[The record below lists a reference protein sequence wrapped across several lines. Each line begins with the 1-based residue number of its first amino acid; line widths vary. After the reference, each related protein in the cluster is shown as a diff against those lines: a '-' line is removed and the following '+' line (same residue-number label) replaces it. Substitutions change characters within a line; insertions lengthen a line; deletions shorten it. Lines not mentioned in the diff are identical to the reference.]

1 MHIKRIVLAMALPL
15 ATACIFTAC
24 SHEDL
29 SPKEKSTHSEA
40 TEKTSEK
47 EIAFSITAD
56 ISLPAEQKASSARE
70 VYLYLDLDDEKHRP
84 HIDFSYRNSN
94 YQTKLYLRK
103 KGSTNPKEIF
113 SVTIENKDW
122 VNKDP
127 SEGKIKL
134 SREEGNLLHKELPTN
149 YPFAPA
155 DHFPKVEPKKGEQ
168 WEAAA
173 IICVGDKPATYK
185 TDPKSLAAGYLS
197 RWPAMEVA
205 SRVSAQPGTGKYY
218 NETSFSGDK
227 YKDAFRQDGIW
238 LVYPRVA
245 SFSYKDKAAYNANR
259 GLRGTNF
266 YSKMDIPFCADW
278 TPVHMNEKG
287 GKLVLGISLKAKSPG
302 SILHYELN
310 SSTGSA
316 RALNSTHRQ
325 TFRGSGGGAGG
336 GSYDPTELVDNLET
350 NAGTHYGAL
359 WYDQKGTTVHWQRGE
374 WLDSYTAR
382 NIDGTEETY
391 TYHRSMHNRLPIEG
405 DGYRKGVKRPGVS
418 QRSLDK
424 GETIHVLYFLMPPY
438 EGETVAT
445 PTTKFWLSQRKWAD
459 GESQEEYH
467 NYVELSSPAY
477 QLRKGASGTFS
488 KEYINTTT
496 RLKPNAIHHV
506 SLQWT
511 K

>member
-1 MHIKRIVLAMALPL
+1 MHIKRIVLAIALPL
-15 ATACIFTAC
+15 ATAYIFTAC
-24 SHEDL
+24 SHEDP
-29 SPKEKSTHSEA
+29 SPKETSTHSEA

-70 VYLYLDLDDEKHRP
+70 VYLYLDLDDAKHRP

-103 KGSTNPKEIF
+103 KGSTDPKEIF
-113 SVTIENKDW
+113 SVTIDNKDW
-122 VNKDP
+122 VKKDV

-134 SREEGNLLHKELPTN
+134 SREEGALLHKELPTN

-173 IICVGDKPATYK
+173 IICVGDKPATYNK
-185 TDPKSLAAGYLS
+185 DPQSLAAGYLS
-197 RWPAMEVA
+197 HWPAMEVA

-218 NETSFSGDK
+218 NENSFSGDK

-238 LVYPRVA
+238 LIYPRVA
-245 SFSYKDKAAYNANR
+245 SFSYKDKAAYSVNR
-259 GLRGTNF
+259 GLRGTSF
-266 YSKMDIPFCADW
+266 YSQMDIPFCADW
-278 TPVHMNEKG
+278 TPVQMNEQK

-325 TFRGSGGGAGG
+325 TFRGSGAGA
-336 GSYDPTELVDNLET
+336 GSYDPMKLVDNLET

-359 WYDQKGTTVHWQRGE
+359 WYDQKGTTFHWQRGE
-374 WLDSYTAR
+374 WLDSYTAT
-382 NIDGTEETY
+382 NNGIKETY
-391 TYHRSMHNRLPIEG
+391 TYHRSIHNRLPIEG
-405 DGYRKGVKRPGVS
+405 NEERYKGVKRPEVS
-418 QRSLDK
+418 QSSLDEGK
-424 GETIHVLYFLMPPY
+424 TMHVLYFLMPPY
-438 EGETVAT
+438 EGEAVAT

-459 GESQEEYH
+459 GESKEDYH

-477 QLRKGASGTFS
+477 QLRKGTSGAFS
-488 KEYINTTT
+488 REYINTTT